1 MPAATMAKETVVI
14 TGATGFIGGRV
25 LQLLL
30 EQDYNIRIVARS
42 NAKKQALLSN
52 PRLKGIEKAKFVI
65 VPDLQAPDAST
76 RL

>member
-30 EQDYNIRIVARS
+30 EQDYNLRIVARTD
-42 NAKKQALLSN
+42 AKKQALLNN
-52 PRLKGIEKAKFVI
+52 PRLKGIKRPSSSLCRISWLRE
-65 VPDLQAPDAST
+65 LST